1 MDGIHDLGG
10 KHGFGSVERE
20 PNEPVFHAPWE
31 AKMFS
36 IMLASGPAGAFYN
49 ADRFRHLIERI
60 DPASYLSDG
69 YYGRWLGGVETGLVE
84 AGVLTTAE
92 ISQRYQEIGGNSAA
106 RVAARPGVDPE
117 PLGDLP
123 VASGSQRPVASPRFS
138 IGDSV
143 LTANT
148 AKSGHTR
155 LPAYARGKVGRV
167 IAGHGGW
174 VYPDTNAH
182 GEGEQPQHL
191 YTVEFSAETLWGEKG
206 ESMSLCLDLFE
217 PYLTKH
223 QEPQ

>member
-31 AKMFS
+31 AKMFA
-36 IMLASGPAGAFYN
+36 IMLASGGAGAFYS

-69 YYGRWLGGVETGLVE
+69 YYGRWLGGLETGLVE
-84 AGVLTTAE
+84 AGVLTTSE
-92 ISQRYQEIGGNSAA
+92 ITERYQAFGGDGEA
-106 RVAARPGVDPE
+106 RVAARPRVDPE

-123 VASGSQRPVASPRFS
+123 AASDSQRSVAAPRFS
-138 IGDSV
+138 LGDCV
-143 LTANT
+143 LTVTT
-148 AKSGHTR
+148 AKPGHTR

-167 IAGHGGW
+167 IASHGGW

-182 GEGEQPQHL
+182 GKGEQPQHL
-191 YTVEFSAETLWGEKG
+191 YTVEFSAETLWGESA

-217 PYLTKH
+217 PYLARSL
-223 QEPQ
+223 